1 MASAAIQALARRAQ
15 SSANTVARMKE
26 AAKVQQERVLMV
38 VEVTGGAAVAGFVD
52 GFWGRPEVFN
62 VPAMPIVG
70 AVAAL
75 VGLSDWVP
83 GGIHLAQIGVGMI
96 SGHAY
101 EWAARRG
108 TEAAA
113 S

>member
-1 MASAAIQALARRAQ
+1 
-15 SSANTVARMKE
+15 
-26 AAKVQQERVLMV
+26 MV

-52 GFWGRPEVFN
+52 GFWGRPEIFN

-70 AVAAL
+70 AAL
-75 VGLSDWVP
+75 AIVGLSDWVP
-83 GGIHLAQIGVGMI
+83 GGMHLASIGIGMV

-113 S
+113 A